1 MSFRSGSAL
10 VLCENRHVGKSF
22 LLSFLAISSAFGAD
36 PIERYLN
43 APFASELTAAP
54 SGGKVAWILN
64 ERGARNLWV
73 AAAPDYKGRRL
84 TSYKDDDGQDLGD
97 LSWSPDGRFLTYARG
112 GDLETNGDIPNPRN
126 LPATPEQAVYAI
138 PFDGGASKKLGDGRG
153 PAVSR
158 DGRVAFIKDG
168 QLWMTTLDA
177 EKTSARP
184 VEAVHAKAT
193 TYELQWSPDGSAIA
207 FTSYRGDHSFI
218 GVYRVATNTLTYL
231 DPSVDRDFSPV
242 WSPDSRRVAFV
253 REAYSSAISVG
264 PVREAATPWSIRV
277 ADAVTGAGRAAWHAE
292 KGPGS
297 AFRKI
302 EAATQIFWADGDR
315 LVFPWER
322 DGWLHLYSV
331 SADGG
336 RAQVLT
342 PGDFEVEHVSLS
354 RDRREL
360 LFSSNQDDIDRRHV
374 WRVAASS
381 GGKASPI
388 LGTDPGG
395 GMGEGIEWE
404 PADVATD
411 IGTGAVAFLR
421 SSATEIGRAAVKIGN
436 APVRDLAPDSM
447 PADFPKDLVKPQQVI
462 FPASD
467 GTAIHGQ
474 LFMPPAGGGPRH
486 AAVIFFH
493 GGSRRQM
500 LLGYHYMHYY
510 SNAYAMN
517 QYLAARGFVVLS
529 VNYRSGIGYGLNFRE
544 ALNFGNSGGSEFNDV
559 MGAGLY
565 MAARPDVDPQR
576 IGVWGGSYGGYLTAL
591 ALARASGLFAAGV
604 DMHGVEDWSI
614 RGERKLTA
622 LNADQLREIERTAL
636 QSSPLADVKN
646 WRSPVL
652 LIHGDD
658 DRNVAFNQTERLVEA
673 LRAQGVD
680 FEQLIFPGEVHEF
693 LLEESWIKAYRSAG
707 DFLARKLKPE

>member
-1 MSFRSGSAL
+1 MSFTSLSAL
-10 VLCENRHVGKSF
+10 VLCENRLVGKRAF
-22 LLSFLAISSAFGAD
+22 LCLLALSPVFGAEA
-36 PIERYLN
+36 IERYLS
-43 APFASELTAAP
+43 APFASDLIAAP
-54 SGGKVAWILN
+54 SGGKVAWILD
-64 ERGARNLWV
+64 ERGARNIWV
-73 AAAPDYKGRRL
+73 AAAPDYQGRRL

-97 LSWSPDGRFLTYARG
+97 IAWSTDGRYVLYARG

-126 LPATPEQAVYAI
+126 LPQTPVQAVYAI
-138 PFDGGASKKLGDGRG
+138 PFEGGTPRKLSDGRG

-158 DGRVAFIKDG
+158 DGHVAFVKDG
-168 QLWMTTLDA
+168 QLWMTTI
-177 EKTSARP
+177 EGTKP

-193 TYELQWSPDGSAIA
+193 TYELTWSPDGSAIA

-218 GVYRVATNTLTYL
+218 GVYRLATKTLTYL
-231 DPSVDRDFSPV
+231 DPSVDKDTSPV
-242 WSPDSRRVAFV
+242 WSPDSRRVAYT
-253 REAYSSAISVG
+253 RRAYSSAISVG
-264 PVREAATPWSIRV
+264 PVREAATPWSIRI
-277 ADAVTGAGRAAWHAE
+277 ADAITGAGREVWHAD

-297 AFRKI
+297 AFHAI
-302 EAATQIFWADGDR
+302 DAADQIFWADGNR

-331 SADGG
+331 SAAGG
-336 RAQVLT
+336 RAQILT

-354 RDRREL
+354 RDRREM
-360 LFSSNQDDIDRRHV
+360 LFSSNQDDIDRRHI
-374 WRVAASS
+374 WRVDVT
-381 GGKASPI
+381 GGKPAAI
-388 LGTDPGG
+388 QL
-395 GMGEGIEWE
+395 GEGIEWG
-404 PADVATD
+404 PADVGAD
-411 IGTGAVAFLR
+411 GGDGAVAFLR
-421 SSATEIGRAAVKIGN
+421 SSATEISRAAVKIGS
-436 APVRDLAPDSM
+436 APMRDLAPDSI

-467 GTAIHGQ
+467 GLQIHGQ
-474 LFMPPAGGGPRH
+474 LFLPPAGAGAKH

-500 LLGYHYMHYY
+500 LLGYHYRRYY

-517 QYLAARGFVVLS
+517 QYLAARGFIVLS
-529 VNYRSGIGYGLNFRE
+529 VNYRSGTGYGLNFRE
-544 ALNFGNSGGSEFNDV
+544 ALNFGNSGGSDFNDV

-565 MAARPDVDPQR
+565 MASRGDVDPKR

-591 ALARASGLFAAGV
+591 ALARASNLFAAGV

-614 RGERKLTA
+614 RGDRQ
-622 LNADQLREIERTAL
+622 LNVLNLDELREIERTAL
-636 QSSPLADVKN
+636 QSSPLGDVKN

-673 LRAQGVD
+673 LRAQGVE
-680 FEQLIFPGEVHEF
+680 FEELIFPGEVHEF
-693 LLEESWIKAYRSAG
+693 LLDESWIKAYNSAG

>member
-1 MSFRSGSAL
+1 MSFRSISAL
-10 VLCENRHVGKSF
+10 VLCENRHVARLFVF
-22 LLSFLAISSAFGAD
+22 LLAIPAIFGAE
-36 PIERYLN
+36 PIEHYLN
-43 APFASELTAAP
+43 APFASELIAAP
-54 SGGKVAWILN
+54 SGGKVAWILD
-64 ERGARNLWV
+64 EGGARNLWV

-97 LSWSPDGRFLTYARG
+97 IAWSADGRFLTYARG

-126 LPATPEQAVYAI
+126 LPETPEQAVYAI
-138 PFDGGASKKLGDGRG
+138 PFDGGPPRKLSDGRG

-158 DGRVAFIKDG
+158 DGRVAFVKGG

-177 EKTSARP
+177 EFDPKKTGAKP
-184 VEAVHAKAT
+184 VEAVHAKAN
-193 TYELQWSPDGSAIA
+193 TYELEWSPDGSALA

-218 GVYRVATNTLTYL
+218 GVYRVATKTLTYL
-231 DPSVDRDFSPV
+231 DPSVDRDSSPV

-253 REAYSSAISVG
+253 REAYSSAIPVG
-264 PVREAATPWSIRV
+264 PVRDAATGWSIRI
-277 ADAVTGAGRAAWHAE
+277 ADATTGAGHVAWHAE
-292 KGPGS
+292 KGSGS

-336 RAQVLT
+336 RAQLLT

-360 LFSSNQDDIDRRHV
+360 LFSSNQDDIDRLHV
-374 WRVAASS
+374 WRVAVAGSKPS
-381 GGKASPI
+381 AI
-388 LGTDPGG
+388 LL
-395 GMGEGIEWE
+395 GEGIEWQ
-404 PADVATD
+404 PADVAD
-411 IGTGAVAFLR
+411 GSVAFLR
-421 SSATEIGRAAVKIGN
+421 SSATEIGRAAIKIGSG
-436 APVRDLAPDSM
+436 PVRDLAPDSI

-467 GTAIHGQ
+467 GLPIHGQ
-474 LFMPPAGGGPRH
+474 LFLPPAGGTAKH

-500 LLGYHYMHYY
+500 LLGYHYMRYY

-517 QYLAARGFVVLS
+517 QYLAAHGFIVLS

-544 ALNFGNSGGSEFNDV
+544 ALNFGNAGGSEFNDV

-565 MAARPDVDPQR
+565 MAGRPDVDAKR
-576 IGVWGGSYGGYLTAL
+576 IGVWGGSYGGYLTAM
-591 ALARASGLFAAGV
+591 ALARASNLFAAGV
-604 DMHGVEDWSI
+604 DMHGVHDWSI
-614 RGERKLTA
+614 RSNRTLTA
-622 LNADQLREIERTAL
+622 LNADELREIERTAL
-636 QSSPLADVKN
+636 QSSPLADVKD

-658 DRNVAFNQTERLVEA
+658 DRNVTFSQTERLVEA
-673 LRAQGVD
+673 LRAQGVE
-680 FEQLIFPGEVHEF
+680 FEELIFPGEVHEF
-693 LLEESWIKAYRSAG
+693 LLEESWIKAYRAAG
-707 DFLARKLKPE
+707 DFLARKLKPQ